1 MDSLEESD
9 NEYSFNNEDD
19 ELDHDY
25 PLLVSLKDQWISEL
39 DSCKND
45 DLLKTLNEIDRLKN
59 ANKEIEIKESSMV
72 KEINMLR
79 MKLEETNRGT

>member
-25 PLLVSLKDQWISEL
+25 PLLVSLKDQ
-39 DSCKND
+39 
-45 DLLKTLNEIDRLKN
+45 
-59 ANKEIEIKESSMV
+59 
-72 KEINMLR
+72 
-79 MKLEETNRGT
+79 

>member
-1 MDSLEESD
+1 
-9 NEYSFNNEDD
+9 
-19 ELDHDY
+19 
-25 PLLVSLKDQWISEL
+25 
-39 DSCKND
+39 
-45 DLLKTLNEIDRLKN
+45 LKTLNEIDRLKN